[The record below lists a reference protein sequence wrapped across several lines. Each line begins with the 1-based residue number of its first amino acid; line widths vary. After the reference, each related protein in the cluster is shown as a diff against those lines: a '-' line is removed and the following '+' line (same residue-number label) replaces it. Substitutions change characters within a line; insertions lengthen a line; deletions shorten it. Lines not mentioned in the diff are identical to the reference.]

1 MHWLGRLHLATAEL
15 AGAES
20 DPWRRVLERAVPAN
34 VMSISSVALLDLV
47 GMPPTTGNCRRLAV
61 TMRAMGWVG
70 LKSRR
75 LAPGGWRTTT
85 CRGWARP
92 LRELRRPGMAAHRGL
107 PTRYQGE
114 GVEQ

>member
-34 VMSISSVALLDLV
+34 VMSISSVGLLDLV
-47 GMPPTTGNCRRLAV
+47 GVPPTTGNCRRLAV

-70 LKSRR
+70 LKSWRPAGG
-75 LAPGGWRTTT
+75 APQ
-85 CRGWARP
+85 P
-92 LRELRRPGMAAHRGL
+92 AAAGRVL
-107 PTRYQGE
+107 F
-114 GVEQ
+114 VK